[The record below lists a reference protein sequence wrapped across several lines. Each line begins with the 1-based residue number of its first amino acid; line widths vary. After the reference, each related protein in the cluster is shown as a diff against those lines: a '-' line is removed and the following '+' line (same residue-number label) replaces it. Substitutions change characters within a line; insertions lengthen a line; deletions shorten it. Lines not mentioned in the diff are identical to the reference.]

1 MNAISQKNE
10 SFSKWWSLKIQLWE
24 VIKQDAVIFGFL
36 VLLIILVG
44 GAVLLLL
51 LGKAVGEQQTALQ

>member
-1 MNAISQKNE
+1 M
-10 SFSKWWSLKIQLWE
+10 SFSKWWSLKIQLRE